1 MDAIISH
8 AYGFS
13 GIMLIILITYAA
25 IYFLKISGK
34 KRAEHVKPAE
44 HTVTSVKCEEPSK
57 RGRNAGRAI
66 RYTLLAL
73 NLAAHFALI
82 VFILYID
89 AGMEA
94 LLISLLASAAVAL
107 VTGGGI

>member
-13 GIMLIILITYAA
+13 CIMAVILITYTV
-25 IYFLKISGK
+25 IYLLKKSEEKYAENGK
-34 KRAEHVKPAE
+34 KI
-44 HTVTSVKCEEPSK
+44 
-57 RGRNAGRAI
+57 I
-66 RYTLLAL
+66 RYAFWGL
-73 NLAAHFALI
+73 NIILHFALI

-94 LLISLLASAAVAL
+94 LLISLLASASVAL
-107 VTGGGI
+107 VVGGGI

>member
-34 KRAEHVKPAE
+34 KRAEHTA
-44 HTVTSVKCEEPSK
+44 TSVKCEEPSK
-57 RGRNAGRAI
+57 RGRNAGKAI
-66 RYTLLAL
+66 GYTLFAL

>member
-25 IYFLKISGK
+25 IYFMKMPGK
-34 KRAEHVKPAE
+34 KRTEHVKTAE
-44 HTVTSVKCEEPSK
+44 YTAAPEKCEEHSK
-57 RGRNAGRAI
+57 NGRVGKRAI
-66 RYTLLAL
+66 IYMLQAL

-89 AGMEA
+89 AGMET
-94 LLISLLASAAVAL
+94 LLISLLASASVAL
-107 VTGGGI
+107 VAGGGI